1 MPVNELYLVVL
12 PIMHM
17 GNSNFG
23 LTEQILTLLP
33 DKNLATEFFSDE
45 VDTYIQAFKWRAD
58 KYLTGGHVTGYDFKK
73 ESTAEGRLIVRVI
86 QNVE

>member
-1 MPVNELYLVVL
+1 
-12 PIMHM
+12 M

-45 VDTYIQAFKWRAD
+45 VDTYLAGLGGLCDTIRFIWSAFRH
-58 KYLTGGHVTGYDFKK
+58 L
-73 ESTAEGRLIVRVI
+73 SR
-86 QNVE
+86 